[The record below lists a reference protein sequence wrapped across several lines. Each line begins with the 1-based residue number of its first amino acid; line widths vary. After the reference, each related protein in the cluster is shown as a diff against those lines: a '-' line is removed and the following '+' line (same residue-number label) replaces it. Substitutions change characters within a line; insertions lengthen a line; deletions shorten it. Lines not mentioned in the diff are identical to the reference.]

1 MGSSESTMKPA
12 TILILFLVI
21 LGATAQR
28 RGRKRALLE
37 KCGIERG
44 FCERGQRPD
53 IRPLEGAERPEREA
67 CEVETEVTKNIC
79 ILCVKR
85 RGKKIIS
92 ATGYQVTGDCTDDC
106 KRDGTTCLDKQSA
119 ECSTL

>member
-1 MGSSESTMKPA
+1 MKPA

-44 FCERGQRPD
+44 FCDRGQRPD
-53 IRPLEGAERPEREA
+53 IRPLEGDCSSYVGTTLARAERPEREA
-67 CEVETEVTKNIC
+67 CEVETEVII
-79 ILCVKR
+79 ILNKF
-85 RGKKIIS
+85 
-92 ATGYQVTGDCTDDC
+92 
-106 KRDGTTCLDKQSA
+106 
-119 ECSTL
+119 